1 MSAYLQLATP
11 MTDVECLLDAL
22 ADLGVEPSKVE
33 VHEEAVALVGYEGA
47 AREQRAHIIIRRQH
61 IGSASN
67 DVGFVRTPTGFR
79 LIVSG
84 YDQTRFGA
92 AWLARLSSRYEV
104 HQTEKERRLA
114 EEQRR
119 GAEEERRRLVEAT
132 RQAVIEKAK
141 SSGYRIEERVEQGC
155 IRLVLSK
162 RVY

>member
-11 MTDVECLLDAL
+11 MTDSDCLADAL
-22 ADLGVEPSKVE
+22 ADMGFGGSMVE
-33 VHEEAVALVGYEGA
+33 VHAQPVPLVGYEGA
-47 AREQRAHIIIRRQH
+47 AREQRAHIVIRRQH
-61 IGSASN
+61 IGNASN
-67 DVGFVRTPTGFR
+67 DVGFVQTPTGFR

-84 YDQTRFGA
+84 YDQARFGSS
-92 AWLARLSSRYEV
+92 WLARLSERYDV
-104 HQTEKERRLA
+104 HRSEKERRLV

-119 GAEEERRRLVEAT
+119 AAEEERRRLVEAT

-141 SSGYRIEERVEQGC
+141 NSGYRIEERVEQGS